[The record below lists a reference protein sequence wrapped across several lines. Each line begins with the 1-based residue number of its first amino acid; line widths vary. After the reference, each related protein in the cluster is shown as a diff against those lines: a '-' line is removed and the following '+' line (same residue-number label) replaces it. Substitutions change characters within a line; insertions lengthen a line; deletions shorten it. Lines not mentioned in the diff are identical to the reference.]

1 MAYLEAKIRN
11 GRAYYYL
18 TSNRREKG
26 GWKKN
31 RTYIGTSSPLPA
43 KPAGR
48 PESAYRAALPKVR
61 ALAKNPKVAAC
72 YLFGSYPKSPSAA
85 RDIDICVLGKGLDP
99 DDMAGISQQFSHPID
114 ISFIS
119 RMPHYI
125 AINVLRAGRP
135 LFISDRKAFGRIWI
149 KTVRE
154 HLENQPMRERIYA
167 GVARWMNSQTAQTG

>member
-26 GWKKN
+26 GWKKS
-31 RTYIGTSSPLPA
+31 RTYIGKGASMPQA
-43 KPAGR
+43 KPTGLGH
-48 PESAYRAALPKVR
+48 AYRGALPKVR

-99 DDMAGISQQFSHPID
+99 DGMAEISQQFSHPID

-135 LFISDRKAFGRIWI
+135 LFISDRKEFERIWI